1 MNDEVLW
8 KKRFQL
14 FMGVRLIG
22 VLTFFA
28 GVAIAFT
35 DLVQPGGSRTIGAI
49 LAIVGMLDA
58 LVAPRLIKKSWE
70 RPGK

>member
-1 MNDEVLW
+1 MNDDELW

-14 FMGVRLIG
+14 FMGVRLLG

-35 DLVQPGGSRTIGAI
+35 DIVQPGGSRMIGGI
-49 LAIVGMLDA
+49 LAIVGVLDA

-70 RPGK
+70 RSGK